1 MNNLMLY
8 AGSRKAA
15 QRLARRKSQ
24 AARSGRS
31 KGVRDQTTRDVYQF
45 LWKYFQEH
53 GFAPTQ
59 QEIAREC
66 YLAQS
71 SVSRHLDKLARWGWL
86 EREGGRSRAL
96 HLLKPLDDSRE
107 G

>member
-1 MNNLMLY
+1 M
-8 AGSRKAA
+8 
-15 QRLARRKSQ
+15 
-24 AARSGRS
+24 
-31 KGVRDQTTRDVYQF
+31 RDQTTRDVYRY
-45 LWKYFQEH
+45 LWHYVQEH

-59 QEIAREC
+59 QEVATAC

-86 EREGGRSRAL
+86 EREDGRSRAL
-96 HLLKPLDDSRE
+96 HLLKPLDDNSE